1 MQDDPAEGSGEIARQ
16 AATGVM
22 WMTAQTWLARAGGLL
37 TIAILS
43 RILVPEAFGLLAV
56 ATALLT
62 LTYVLSDL
70 GLSTY
75 VVQATTVDAKTL
87 STAFWVSVCGGL
99 VLSAGILLGAEPVA
113 GLLRAP
119 QAAPIIRS
127 MVVVIVLIT
136 LTSVPLA
143 LLRRRMA
150 FKLLAIQASAG
161 AILAQI
167 AAIVSALAGLGV
179 WALVIQLLVGQL
191 VSSIAV
197 WISAHWRPSWDFSR
211 TEFGV
216 MARYGVNVVGTGLV
230 SVGRTWA
237 ETGIISA
244 GLGIRELGYWSIAQR
259 LVQTANELS
268 GSAILPVSTVAFAK
282 VSSSRL
288 RLLGAHEKATAVAQ
302 TVVTPLMVFI
312 AVSSSVLIPFVFGA
326 SWSTSAAVAAPLA
339 AAAALSFGTSV
350 DRGLLDGAGSPGRW
364 FGFSLVIA
372 LLSVTLTTV
381 SAHHGVVLVAYAAV
395 ITAIVETLGRW
406 ILMSRF
412 LGAGLLGT
420 ARPFLMVVPAAVCS
434 AAVGLGAMSVLQHTP
449 RPVVLAAT
457 GIAVLGI
464 HALVT
469 RWVTPRVWAEMVALM
484 PSRRRSH
491 G

>member
-16 AATGVM
+16 AATGVL
-22 WMTAQTWLARAGGLL
+22 WMTAQTWLARAGGLV
-37 TIAILS
+37 TMAILS
-43 RILVPEAFGLLAV
+43 RILSPEDFGLLAV

-75 VVQATTVDAKTL
+75 VVQADTVDVRTL
-87 STAFWVSVCGGL
+87 STAFWVSIAGGF
-99 VLSAGILLGAEPVA
+99 VLSAAILLGAQPVA
-113 GLLRAP
+113 RFLRAP
-119 QAAPIIRS
+119 EAAPIIRS
-127 MVVVIVLIT
+127 MVVIIVLIT

-143 LLRRRMA
+143 LLRRQMA
-150 FKLLAIQASAG
+150 FKLLAVQASAG

-167 AAIVSALAGLGV
+167 AAIICAVAGLGV
-179 WALVIQLLVGQL
+179 WSLVIQLVVGQV

-197 WISAHWRPSWDFSR
+197 WISARWRPTWDFSR

-216 MARYGVNVVGTGLV
+216 MVRYGANIVGTGLV

-237 ETGIISA
+237 ETGIITA
-244 GLGIRELGYWSIAQR
+244 GLGVRELGYWSIAQR

-288 RLLGAHEKATAVAQ
+288 RLLGAHQKATAVAQ

-326 SWSTSAAVAAPLA
+326 SWSTSAAVAGPLA
-339 AAAALSFGTSV
+339 VAAALSFGTSV

-372 LLSVTLTTV
+372 VLSVTLTTL
-381 SAHHGVVLVAYAAV
+381 SAQHGVVLVAYAAV
-395 ITAIVETLGRW
+395 VTSTVETLGRW
-406 ILMSRF
+406 ALMSRF
-412 LGAGLLGT
+412 LRAGFIDT
-420 ARPFLMVVPAAVCS
+420 ARPFLMVVPAAACS
-434 AAVGLGAMSVLQHTP
+434 AAIGVLTMTVLQRTP
-449 RPVVLAAT
+449 QLVVIAVT
-457 GIAVLGI
+457 GIAVLGV
-464 HALVT
+464 HAALT
-469 RWVTPRVWAEMVALM
+469 RLVTPRVWAEMLALL
-484 PSRRRSH
+484 PARRRAQE
-491 G
+491 